1 MAPYRTTRM
10 DVNTAGKKRILL
22 VMPDWRSATSQW
34 TPNDHPYLNKKALM
48 PPLSLATIAAL
59 TPEDFETDIWD
70 ESVHGFIDDDT
81 RFPVSYDIVGIGG
94 YYTHIFRVKI
104 LAEIFK
110 RRGDFLV
117 AGGAGVTA
125 APKEYRAYFDVIIL
139 GESEYIWPQFLHDF
153 LEGNYKR
160 IYKEINPVNMIH
172 SPKPKWGNI
181 KASMSGNYTVGAVQT
196 TRGCPFSCSFCN
208 EWKVFGRKVR
218 TKTTQQV
225 IEEIEEL
232 SNAGL
237 KQIVFGVDNF
247 YGNHKYAR
255 EILAALINFNKTQA
269 EPLHFITQIS
279 VTIAA
284 DDEFLKMMADAGFNG
299 LFIGIESP
307 KAASL
312 IESKKLQNLKGD
324 LVENCKKILS
334 YGLPV
339 EASMIVGFDEDDEGI
354 FDAQFDFIQKSCIPY
369 PRIRLLQ
376 AKPGTD
382 LFDRLILERR
392 VLDTSKLHLAENYF
406 DTFLISNIIPASMT
420 RVSLFENYI
429 KLLDRLFDMDNFTE
443 RMIGYID
450 LITYV
455 PERENKEDVRIT
467 GGKLPA
473 GLIDF
478 ICKIDQKER
487 ACVEKILNYA
497 ASKVPHQLNNIVG
510 LIVRQ
515 QFESQNVEITKK
527 TILSQIEFERNLDL
541 SQCILEISEGVEVL

>member
-1 MAPYRTTRM
+1 
-10 DVNTAGKKRILL
+10 
-22 VMPDWRSATSQW
+22 
-34 TPNDHPYLNKKALM
+34 M

-59 TPEDFETDIWD
+59 TPEDFEIDIWD
-70 ESVHGFIDDDT
+70 ESVHGFINDDT

-94 YYTHIFRVKI
+94 YYSHIFRVLT
-104 LAEIFK
+104 LAGIFK

-125 APKEYRAYFDVIIL
+125 SPKEYREYFDVLIL

-153 LEGNYKR
+153 LDGNYKKT
-160 IYKEINPVNMIH
+160 YKEINPVNMAH

-181 KASMSGNYTVGAVQT
+181 KALMAGNYTVGAVQT
-196 TRGCPFSCSFCN
+196 TRGCPFRCDFCN
-208 EWKVFGRKVR
+208 EWRIFGRKVR
-218 TKTTQQV
+218 TKSTQQV

-255 EILAALINFNKTQA
+255 EILTAIIEFNKTQS

-279 VTIAA
+279 VTISS

-324 LVENCKKILS
+324 LLENCKKILS

-339 EASMIVGFDEDDEGI
+339 EASMIVGFDEDDESI

-376 AKPGTD
+376 AKPCTD
-382 LFDRLILERR
+382 LFDKLILERR

-406 DTFLISNIIPASMT
+406 DTYLISNIIPASMT
-420 RVSLFENYI
+420 RISLFENYL
-429 KLLDRLFDMDNFTE
+429 KLLDRVFDMDNFTE
-443 RMIGYID
+443 RMMGFID
-450 LITYV
+450 LINYC
-455 PERENKEDVRIT
+455 PEREKKEDVRII

-473 GLIDF
+473 ELNNF
-478 ICKIDQKER
+478 IRKIDPKEQD
-487 ACVEKILNYA
+487 CVEKILNHA

-515 QFESQNVEITKK
+515 QFEAQQVEETKK

-541 SQCILEISEGVEVL
+541 SQCILEVSEGIDDL